1 MGTDSVVIGVDL
13 GGTNIHAGVV
23 AGNGSLR
30 EFVVRPYE
38 QGSAAK
44 VLEALSESI
53 LALKDRYPQVRK
65 VGVVA
70 AGQVDRRTGSIL
82 KPVNIAGVD
91 RLPLVE
97 ALEESTGLSVVCDND
112 AVGAA
117 LAEGWVGKAKDAQTF
132 ITVTMGTG
140 IGTGVIIDRRVFR
153 GGLDLGCEWGH
164 VAMGRDS
171 LYRCGCGNPGCIET
185 WCSAPA
191 LVYEARAKGMVV
203 DSAMEVCRRAEND
216 DPLAGEVM
224 EEFAQHVALALYS
237 YTIIL
242 NPEIIV
248 IGGGLSASAYLFL
261 PKARE
266 LLIEKLR
273 SRPYMMP
280 PGGVVCSSFPG
291 DAGVL
296 GAAYLCSEGG
306 RIRF

>member
-1 MGTDSVVIGVDL
+1 MVIGVDL

-23 AGNGSLR
+23 AGDGSLR

-38 QGSAAK
+38 QGSGAK
-44 VLEALSESI
+44 VLEALSDTI
-53 LALKDRYPQVRK
+53 RTLKDQYPQVRK
-65 VGVVA
+65 VGVVS
-70 AGQVDRRTGSIL
+70 AGQVDRRTGTIL

-91 RLPLVE
+91 KLYVVE
-97 ALEESTGLSVVCDND
+97 ALEESTGLAIVCDND

-117 LAEGWVGKAKDAQTF
+117 LAEGWIGKAKDAATF
-132 ITVTMGTG
+132 ITITMGTG
-140 IGTGVIIDRRVFR
+140 IGTGVIIDKRVFR

-191 LVYEARAKGMVV
+191 LVQQARGKGMVV
-203 DSAMEVCRRAEND
+203 DSAVEVCLRGETG
-216 DPLAGEVM
+216 DPLAGEVL
-224 EEFAQHVALALYS
+224 EEFAQHVALALYN

-242 NPEIIV
+242 NPEVIV

-266 LLIEKLR
+266 LLAERLR
-273 SRPYMMP
+273 TRPYMMP

-291 DAGVL
+291 NAGVL
-296 GAAYLCSEGG
+296 GAAYLCFEGG

>member
-1 MGTDSVVIGVDL
+1 MGTDSLVIGVDL

-23 AGNGSLR
+23 AGDGSLR

-44 VLEALSESI
+44 VLDALGETI
-53 LALKDRYPQVRK
+53 RGLKDQYPQVRK
-65 VGVVA
+65 VGVVS
-70 AGQVDRRTGSIL
+70 AGQVDRRSGAIL
-82 KPVNIAGVD
+82 KPVNISGVD
-91 RLPLVE
+91 KLHLVE
-97 ALEESTGLSVVCDND
+97 TLEESTGLSIVCDND

-117 LAEGWVGKAKDAQTF
+117 LAEGWIGKARNASTF

-140 IGTGVIIDRRVFR
+140 IGTGVIIDNRVFR

-191 LVYEARAKGMVV
+191 LVQQARAKGMVV
-203 DSAMEVCRRAEND
+203 DSAMEVCSRAEND
-216 DPLAGEVM
+216 DPMAGEVLD
-224 EEFAQHVALALYS
+224 EFAQHVALALYN

-242 NPEIIV
+242 NPEVIV

-266 LLIEKLR
+266 LLSERLR
-273 SRPYMMP
+273 ARAYMMP
-280 PGGVVCSSFPG
+280 PDGVVCSSFPG
-291 DAGVL
+291 NAGGL
-296 GAAYLCSEGG
+296 GAAYLCSDGG
-306 RIRF
+306 RIKV

>member
-1 MGTDSVVIGVDL
+1 MVIGVDL

-23 AGNGSLR
+23 AGDGGLR
-30 EFVVRPYE
+30 DFLVRPYE

-44 VLEALSESI
+44 VLDALSESI
-53 LALKDRYPQVRK
+53 RILKDQYPQVRK

-70 AGQVDRRTGSIL
+70 AGQVDRRTGTIL

-91 RLPLVE
+91 KLTLVD
-97 ALEESTGLSVVCDND
+97 ALQESTGLSIVCDND

-117 LAEGWVGKAKDAQTF
+117 LAEGWIGKAKDAATF
-132 ITVTMGTG
+132 ITITMGTG
-140 IGTGVIIDRRVFR
+140 IGTGVVIDKRVFR

-171 LYRCGCGNPGCIET
+171 LYRCGCGNLGCIET

-191 LVYEARAKGMVV
+191 LVYQARAKGMVV
-203 DSAMEVCRRAEND
+203 DSAMEVCRRAETD
-216 DPLAGEVM
+216 DPLAGEVL

-242 NPEIIV
+242 NPEVIV

-266 LLIEKLR
+266 LLNERLR
-273 SRPYMMP
+273 SRPYMIP

-296 GAAYLCSEGG
+296 GAAYLCFERG
-306 RIRF
+306 RIKF